1 MQPRLSTP
9 RSRIGFGYPLFMT
22 DCATTRDRILD
33 ASRRLFNEKGYAAT
47 PLAEIA
53 ASIGI
58 AQGNLTY
65 HFPTKRELV
74 VEIEKRVRQRVRAKR
89 ASYRHG
95 SVSDDYVNL
104 LLFAMNHSWENRFL
118 LRDHAQ
124 FTNDPNAL
132 RLDPDM
138 AADLELL
145 HELLQRMNKEG
156 MFRRDL
162 KVDLGVLA
170 RSLWIVSRFWMDHLG
185 ESEGLEQV
193 TWADQE
199 RGLQHHFA
207 VLLPCLTARA
217 RRDLES
223 AVLHLSSRLAIEQE
237 ENCTYG

>member
-1 MQPRLSTP
+1 
-9 RSRIGFGYPLFMT
+9 MT
-22 DCATTRDRILD
+22 DHTTTPDRILD

-47 PLAEIA
+47 TLSEIA
-53 ASIGI
+53 ASVGI
-58 AQGNLTY
+58 ARGNLTY

-74 VEIEKRVRQRVRAKR
+74 VELEKRVRKRMRAKR
-89 ASYRHG
+89 VNHRRGA
-95 SVSDDYVNL
+95 VADDYVEL
-104 LLFAMNHSWENRFL
+104 LLCAMNHAWENRFL

-138 AADLELL
+138 AADLEVL
-145 HELLQRMNKEG
+145 HETLRRMHEEG
-156 MFRRDL
+156 LFRRDL
-162 KVDLGVLA
+162 RVDLHVLA
-170 RSLWIVSRFWMDHLG
+170 RSLWIVSRFWMDHLR

-207 VLLPCLTARA
+207 VLLPCLTASA

-223 AVLHLSSRLAIEQE
+223 AVRRASGGPAIEE
-237 ENCTYG
+237 EEKSAYE

>member
-1 MQPRLSTP
+1 MSTP
-9 RSRIGFGYPLFMT
+9 RPGSGFGDPPLMI
-22 DCATTRDRILD
+22 DRATTRDRILD
-33 ASRRLFNEKGYAAT
+33 ASRRLFNERGYTAT
-47 PLAEIA
+47 TLAEIA

-74 VEIEKRVRQRVRAKR
+74 VELEKRVRQRARAKR
-89 ASYRHG
+89 ANYRHG
-95 SVSDDYVNL
+95 TVADDYVEL
-104 LLFAMNHSWENRFL
+104 LLFAMNHTWENRFL

-138 AADLELL
+138 AADLEVL
-145 HELLQRMNKEG
+145 HELLRRMNKEA

-162 KVDLGVLA
+162 RVDLRVLS
-170 RSLWIVSRFWMDHLG
+170 RSLWIVSRFWMDHLR
-185 ESEGLEQV
+185 EAEGLEQV

-207 VLLPCLTARA
+207 VLLPCLTASA
-217 RRDLES
+217 RRGLES
-223 AVLHLSSRLAIEQE
+223 AVLRLSSRLAIKE
-237 ENCTYG
+237 EEKSRYG

>member
-1 MQPRLSTP
+1 MKDR
-9 RSRIGFGYPLFMT
+9 
-22 DCATTRDRILD
+22 ATTPDRILD

-47 PLAEIA
+47 TLSEIA

-74 VEIEKRVRQRVRAKR
+74 VELEKRVRQRVRAKR
-89 ASYRHG
+89 AGHRHG
-95 SVSDDYVNL
+95 SVADDYVEL
-104 LLFAMNHSWENRFL
+104 LLFAMNHTWENRFL

-138 AADLELL
+138 AADLEVL
-145 HELLQRMNKEG
+145 HELLRRMNKEG

-162 KVDLGVLA
+162 RVDLRVLA
-170 RSLWIVSRFWMDHLG
+170 RSLWIVSRFWMDHLR
-185 ESEGLEQV
+185 ELEGLEQV

-207 VLLPCLTARA
+207 VLLPCLTASA
-217 RRDLES
+217 RRQLEA
-223 AVLHLSSRLAIEQE
+223 AVLRVSNRLAIRE
-237 ENCTYG
+237 G